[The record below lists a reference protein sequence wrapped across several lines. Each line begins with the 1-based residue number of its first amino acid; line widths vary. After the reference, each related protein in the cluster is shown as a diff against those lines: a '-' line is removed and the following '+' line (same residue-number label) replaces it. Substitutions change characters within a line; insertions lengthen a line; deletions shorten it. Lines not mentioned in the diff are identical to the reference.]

1 MTSQAA
7 REDRDRI
14 DEQASYW
21 VVLAS
26 ERELS
31 AEERRE
37 RDAWRAAD
45 PRHERTWQELS
56 RTWGDIAA
64 LEGLADLA
72 PPPPE
77 AEADGAPMRSS
88 LTRFGRHPMAWTAMA
103 AVLVAVVAISLLL
116 RPLAPE
122 RYETRLAETRLITLP
137 DGSQV
142 TLAPASTLEVRF
154 ADAQRRVALTR
165 GEAFFEVVHDASRP
179 FTVEAG
185 QARVRV
191 LGTKFDV
198 NFTDQSVRVAVLQGK
213 VEVAHPGGD
222 GAPLR
227 ATRLRAGERTEVQFA
242 AAAAAPAAP
251 GPSREATAGASRP
264 ARPSPAPSPGA
275 WREGRLVYDNVR
287 LADLVSDVNRYYA
300 PGVTM
305 RDPAIGDLRVTA
317 AFKVSEIPAFV
328 SALDGVIPVTAQE
341 TPDGA
346 FRLDRARR

>member
-26 ERELS
+26 ERELG

-72 PPPPE
+72 PPPE
-77 AEADGAPMRSS
+77 AEADGAPMHSS
-88 LTRFGRHPMAWTAMA
+88 LTRFGRHPMAWAAMA
-103 AVLVAVVAISLLL
+103 AVLFAVVAISLLL

-185 QARVRV
+185 QSRVRV

-251 GPSREATAGASRP
+251 GPSREMSAGASRP
-264 ARPSPAPSPGA
+264 APPSPAPSPGA

-305 RDPAIGDLRVTA
+305 RDPAIGGLRVTA
-317 AFKVSEIPAFV
+317 AFKVSEIPAFI
-328 SALDGVIPVTAQE
+328 SALDGVIPVTARE
-341 TPDGA
+341 APDGA

>member
-1 MTSQAA
+1 MTPQAA

-26 ERELS
+26 ERELG

-64 LEGLADLA
+64 LEGLSDLA

-77 AEADGAPMRSS
+77 AEADGAPLRPS
-88 LTRFGRHPMAWTAMA
+88 LARLGRHPMTWAAIA
-103 AVLVAVVAISLLL
+103 AVLVGVVAISLLL

-142 TLAPASTLEVRF
+142 TLAPASALEVRF

-185 QARVRV
+185 QSRVRV

-198 NFTDQSVRVAVLQGK
+198 NFTDLSLRVAVLQGK
-213 VEVAHPGGD
+213 VEVAHTEHN
-222 GAPLR
+222 GAPKHV
-227 ATRLRAGERTEVQFA
+227 TQLRAGERTEVQFTA
-242 AAAAAPAAP
+242 GAPTATGAGPFDDITAGLRPAAP
-251 GPSREATAGASRP
+251 SR
-264 ARPSPAPSPGA
+264 APSPGA

-287 LADLVSDVNRYYA
+287 LADLVSDVNRYFA
-300 PGVTM
+300 PGVTI
-305 RDPAIGDLRVTA
+305 RDPEIGDLRVTA

-341 TPDGA
+341 ASNGA
-346 FRLDRARR
+346 FLLQRARP

>member
-26 ERELS
+26 ERELG

-77 AEADGAPMRSS
+77 AEADGVPMRSF
-88 LTRFGRHPMAWTAMA
+88 LTRFGRHPMAWAAIA

-185 QARVRV
+185 PSRVRV

-198 NFTDQSVRVAVLQGK
+198 NFTNQSVRVAVLQGK

-227 ATRLRAGERTEVQFA
+227 ATRLRAGERTEVQFTT
-242 AAAAAPAAP
+242 AAPGLAAP
-251 GPSREATAGASRP
+251 GPSGEMPTGASRP
-264 ARPSPAPSPGA
+264 APPSPAPSPGA

>member
-1 MTSQAA
+1 M
-7 REDRDRI
+7 
-14 DEQASYW
+14 
-21 VVLAS
+21 LAS
-26 ERELS
+26 ERELG

-77 AEADGAPMRSS
+77 AEADRAPMHSS
-88 LTRFGRHPMAWTAMA
+88 LARFGRHPMAWAAMA

-185 QARVRV
+185 QSRVRV

-198 NFTDQSVRVAVLQGK
+198 NFTDQSVRVAVLQGR
-213 VEVAHPGGD
+213 VEVANPGGD

-251 GPSREATAGASRP
+251 GPSREMSAGASRP
-264 ARPSPAPSPGA
+264 APPSPAPSPGA

-305 RDPAIGDLRVTA
+305 RDPAIGGLRVTA
-317 AFKVSEIPAFV
+317 AFKVSEIPAFI
-328 SALDGVIPVTAQE
+328 SALDGVIPVTARE
-341 TPDGA
+341 APDGA
-346 FRLDRARR
+346 FRLDRAHR